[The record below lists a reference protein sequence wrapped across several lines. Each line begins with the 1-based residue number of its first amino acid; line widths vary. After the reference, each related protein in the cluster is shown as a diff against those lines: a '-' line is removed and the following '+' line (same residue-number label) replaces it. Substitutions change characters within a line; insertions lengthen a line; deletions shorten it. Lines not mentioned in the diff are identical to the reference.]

1 MARATRK
8 LSGFDAVSALQSKN
22 SGKQPS
28 ERWTRRNIYFDA
40 RQWDALV
47 ERAKATP
54 GVRSPA
60 EFIRLA
66 IERSLFRPPH
76 RPTPSSRTAEGS
88 SALTA
93 LTSAR
98 QRGIKR
104 KQQVV
109 NAELEGMSGNTATT
123 A

>member
-1 MARATRK
+1 MERGTGK
-8 LSGFDAVSALQSKN
+8 VSGFDARPAMRSKS
-22 SGKQPS
+22 SGKQLG
-28 ERWTRRNIYFDA
+28 EKWTRRTIHFDE

-47 ERAKATP
+47 SRAKATP
-54 GVRSPA
+54 GVRNPT

-66 IERSLFRPPH
+66 IERSLSRPPH
-76 RPTPSSRTAEGS
+76 RPAPSSRTAEGS

-104 KQQVV
+104 TQ
-109 NAELEGMSGNTATT
+109 
-123 A
+123 